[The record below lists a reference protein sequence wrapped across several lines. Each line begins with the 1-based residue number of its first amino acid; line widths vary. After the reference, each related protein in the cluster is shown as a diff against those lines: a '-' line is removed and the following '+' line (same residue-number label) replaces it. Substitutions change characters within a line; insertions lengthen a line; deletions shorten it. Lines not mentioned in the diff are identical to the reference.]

1 MNDLRPDCRW
11 WLLIHYPGSGFVGD
25 VEDAVKRFVV
35 PPSWPTPPRRSWVPP
50 KTWRP
55 DPSWPAAPDDWKFWV
70 DGKGN
75 PVRGPVG
82 RYGGPSRRVVA
93 AGAGGLML
101 FLAVNFWALSAI
113 GLFDGGPSNSQALP
127 RVESTPTPTVLPT
140 SAPPK
145 TTTTVE
151 KSAPPPVLKTT
162 RPTATPTK
170 TRTTKKPEERRS
182 TEERV
187 PTPTKPTATKT
198 TVRPTRPAPSRP
210 LTREELL
217 AQYCAAQGWDPS
229 WCDPDNWNNPND
241 PNHR

>member
-1 MNDLRPDCRW
+1 M
-11 WLLIHYPGSGFVGD
+11 
-25 VEDAVKRFVV
+25 KRFVV

-113 GLFDGGPSNSQALP
+113 GLLDGGPSNSQALP
-127 RVESTPTPTVLPT
+127 VVDDSSPTPTVLPT
-140 SAPPK
+140 TPPKK
-145 TTTTVE
+145 TTTTE
-151 KSAPPPVLKTT
+151 ETAAPPPVPKTT

-170 TRTTKKPEERRS
+170 TRTTKKPEER
-182 TEERV
+182 EERE
-187 PTPTKPTATKT
+187 PTPTRPTATKT
-198 TVRPTRPAPSRP
+198 TVRPTRPAPTRT

-229 WCDPDNWNNPND
+229 WCDPDNWSDPND
-241 PNHR
+241 PNR